1 MNCSASYVITY
12 LCCYEAS
19 SEAASD
25 KSERFPVWSYF
36 RLHQTKDKK
45 TLCSKKKKRKKRTKT
60 SGEKL
65 MGSGQVWKRL
75 IVMDYDTQLQYVP
88 TSVMWR
94 DKIILPLSKI
104 LFKGFLFFREGE
116 RKERNS
122 ELPVCFSMILATSL
136 VWTEGFFQDSCI
148 WRVLIVDHIPAPLWS
163 LSWWIIYFAGTETC
177 SGAPQRRIQCPEE
190 DVRSIGFC
198 VFSQVCYIE
207 VLHCLWYLR
216 IWPLF
221 FPSSLKPLKK
231 VFSTANYE
239 AFPTLS
245 LKTGLHHCTLC
256 WFLLHV
262 HSLQLEVESDPR
274 S

>member
-1 MNCSASYVITY
+1 MNCSASYVVTY

-19 SEAASD
+19 KEAASD
-25 KSERFPVWSYF
+25 KSDRFPVWSYF
-36 RLHQTKDKK
+36 RLHQTEDKK

-65 MGSGQVWKRL
+65 ICSGQVWKRL

-88 TSVMWR
+88 TSVMRR

-104 LFKGFLFFREGE
+104 LFKSFLFFREGE

-163 LSWWIIYFAGTETC
+163 LSWWIICFAGAETC

-190 DVRSIGFC
+190 DLRSVGFWC
-198 VFSQVCYIE
+198 VQSGLLYRGPSLLVVPEDLALILSFLSQTTKKGIFYCKLWSVSYF
-207 VLHCLWYLR
+207 VLKNRL
-216 IWPLF
+216 
-221 FPSSLKPLKK
+221 
-231 VFSTANYE
+231 A
-239 AFPTLS
+239 
-245 LKTGLHHCTLC
+245 
-256 WFLLHV
+256 LLHPV
-262 HSLQLEVESDPR
+262 LIPAACAQLAVGGGVRPM
-274 S
+274 